1 MLLQFHDDSY
11 ILKITIYEEM
21 IPMFITN
28 DIKYIGVNDHD
39 IDLFEGQYIVPN
51 GMAYNSYAIVDDKI
65 AIMDSVDQHFGEQWL
80 SNIKVA
86 LGDRKPDYLVVQHME
101 PDHSANIDNF
111 LKAYPEATVVSSVKA
126 FNMMMNFFGTDYAD
140 RRIVVK
146 EGDTLELGKHVLN
159 FIGAPMVHWPE
170 VLMTYD
176 STDKVLFSA
185 DGFGK
190 FGALDVDEDW
200 ACEARR
206 YYIGIVGK
214 YGPQVQ
220 NVLKKAAG
228 LDIQI
233 ICPLHGPVLSENL
246 GYYIDLYNT
255 WSSYGVET
263 DGIMIAYTSV
273 YGHTKKAVEILA
285 EKLREAGCP
294 KVAVNDLAREDMAE
308 CVEDAFRYG
317 KIVLA
322 TTTYNADI
330 FPFMREFINHLTER
344 NFQNKTVAFI
354 ENGSWAPLAE
364 KTMRK
369 MLEGC
374 KHITYT
380 DNNVHIKSALND
392 LNMEEIDALCE
403 ELTMDYVA
411 KDNEKADKND
421 LTALFNIGYG
431 LYVVTAKDGAKDN
444 GCIVN
449 TVSQVTNTPNRIA
462 VCINKK
468 NLTHD
473 MVLKTGLMNVNCL
486 STDAPFSVFEHFG
499 FQSGR
504 EVNKIIGE
512 GILRSDNGVAFLGQY
527 INSFMSLKVE
537 QTVDL
542 DTHTMFICAVTEAR
556 VITDVETMTY
566 TYYQNNVKPKPET
579 DGKKGWVCK
588 VCGYVYEGEE
598 LPDDFICPLCKH
610 GVADFEPIE

>member
-1 MLLQFHDDSY
+1 
-11 ILKITIYEEM
+11 
-21 IPMFITN
+21 MFITN

-51 GMAYNSYAIVDDKI
+51 GMAYNSYAIIDEKV
-65 AIMDSVDQHFGEQWL
+65 AVMDTVDQHFGKQWL
-80 SNIKVA
+80 DNLKSVI
-86 LGDRKPDYLVVQHME
+86 GDRKPDYLVVQHME

-111 LKAYPEATVVSSVKA
+111 LKAYPEAIVVSSQKA
-126 FNMMMNFFGTDYAD
+126 FNMMVNFFGTDYAD

-146 EGDTLELGKHVLN
+146 EGDTLELGKHTLN
-159 FIGAPMVHWPE
+159 FVGAPMVHWPE

-190 FGALDVDEDW
+190 FGALDVEEDW

-214 YGPQVQ
+214 YGKQVQ

-228 LDIQI
+228 LEIGI

-246 GYYIDLYNT
+246 GYYLDLYNT

-273 YGHTKKAVEILA
+273 YGHTKKAVELLA
-285 EKLREAGCP
+285 DKLREAGCP

-317 KIVLA
+317 KIILA

-344 NFQNKTVAFI
+344 NFQNKTIGFI

-374 KHITYT
+374 KNITYT
-380 DNNVHIKSALND
+380 DNNVHILSAMND
-392 LNMEEIDALCE
+392 ENIAEIDALCE

-411 KDNEKADKND
+411 MDGEKADKND

-431 LYVVTAKDGAKDN
+431 LYVVTARDGDKDN

-473 MVLKTGLMNVNCL
+473 MVAKTGMMNVNCL

-504 EVNKIIGE
+504 DVDKIIGE
-512 GILRSDNGVAFLGQY
+512 GILRSDNGVAFLGHY

-542 DTHTMFICAVTEAR
+542 DTHSMFICSVTEAR